1 MSLNTDPIADML
13 SRIRNAAMRRK
24 PFVDIP
30 YSSMKVRIIK
40 ILQQEGYILRYA
52 IVDGN
57 PAPVIKVLL
66 KYKDGKPVITEIK
79 RVSKP
84 GRRAYT
90 DKKSIPSII
99 GGLGI
104 TIVSTSKGVITGKKA
119 KELGIGGEMICTVR

>member
-13 SRIRNAAMRRK
+13 SRVRNATMRRK
-24 PFVDIP
+24 TFVDIP

-66 KYKDGKPVITEIK
+66 KYKDGKSVISEIK

-84 GRRAYT
+84 GRRAYS
-90 DKKSIPSII
+90 DKKSIPSVI

-104 TIVSTSKGVITGKKA
+104 TIISTSKGVITGKKA

>member
-13 SRIRNAAMRRK
+13 SRIRNASMRRK
-24 PFVDIP
+24 PYVDIP
-30 YSSMKVRIIK
+30 YSGMKVRVIK

-66 KYKDGKPVITEIK
+66 KYKNGNSVITEIK

>member
-13 SRIRNAAMRRK
+13 SRIRNAQMRTK
-24 PFVDIP
+24 PYVDIP
-30 YSSMKVRIIK
+30 YSSMKVRVIK
-40 ILQQEGYILRYA
+40 VLQQEGYILRYA

-66 KYKDGKPVITEIK
+66 KYKNGKSVITEIK

-84 GRRAYT
+84 GRRSYS

-104 TIVSTSKGVITGKKA
+104 SIISTSKGVITGKKA

>member
-13 SRIRNAAMRRK
+13 SRIRNASMRRK
-24 PFVDIP
+24 TFVDIP
-30 YSSMKVRIIK
+30 YSSMKVRVIK

-66 KYKDGKPVITEIK
+66 KYKEGRSVITEIK

-104 TIVSTSKGVITGKKA
+104 TIISTSKGVITGKKA

>member
-13 SRIRNAAMRRK
+13 SRIRNASMRRK
-24 PFVDIP
+24 PFVDVP
-30 YSSMKVRIIK
+30 YSSMKVRVIK

-66 KYKDGKPVITEIK
+66 KYKEGKSVITEIK

-84 GRRAYT
+84 GRRAYA
-90 DKKSIPSII
+90 DKKSIPSVI

-104 TIVSTSKGVITGKKA
+104 TIISTSKGVITGKKA

>member
-13 SRIRNAAMRRK
+13 SRIRNASMRRK
-24 PFVDIP
+24 TFVDIP

-40 ILQQEGYILRYA
+40 ILQQEGYVLRYA

-66 KYKDGKPVITEIK
+66 KYKNGKSVISEIK

-104 TIVSTSKGVITGKKA
+104 TIISTSKGVITGKKA

>member
-13 SRIRNAAMRRK
+13 SRIRNASMRRK
-24 PFVDIP
+24 PFVDVP
-30 YSSMKVRIIK
+30 YSSMKVRVIK

-66 KYKDGKPVITEIK
+66 KYKEGKSVITEIK

-84 GRRAYT
+84 GRRAYA

-104 TIVSTSKGVITGKKA
+104 TIISTSKGVITGKKA